1 MTWPSVTIEQY
12 NTFSS
17 SPDGVENTLL
27 FVGNAQNN
35 KGKVLPVNVNS
46 DLDELLG
53 TNASP
58 LKNFLQ
64 SALTNAGQNAF
75 FYVAVLPEAGK
86 GKEATPA
93 CQAWQNAILAA
104 QETVSVEGVVITEPV
119 STKDDI
125 NAIQASSGRNT
136 EGERLCAVQQL
147 HRQRRRR
154 PRCHIKG
161 SKSRNG

>member
-12 NTFSS
+12 NTFSN

-35 KGKVLPVNVNS
+35 KGEVLPVNANS

-53 TNASP
+53 KNASP

-75 FYVAVLPEAGK
+75 FYVAVLPEA
-86 GKEATPA
+86 
-93 CQAWQNAILAA
+93 
-104 QETVSVEGVVITEPV
+104 
-119 STKDDI
+119 
-125 NAIQASSGRNT
+125 
-136 EGERLCAVQQL
+136 
-147 HRQRRRR
+147 
-154 PRCHIKG
+154 
-161 SKSRNG
+161 

>member
-35 KGKVLPVNVNS
+35 KGKVLPVNANS

-53 TNASP
+53 TDASP

-64 SALTNAGQNAF
+64 SALTNAG
-75 FYVAVLPEAGK
+75 AGK

-125 NAIQASSGRNT
+125 NAIQALRQTIINKY
-136 EGERLCAVQQL
+136 
-147 HRQRRRR
+147 QRRIWFILTIAANDSSKTWADYVTEDHRTPEGQRR
-154 PRCHIKG
+154 PG
-161 SKSRNG
+161 N

>member
-35 KGKVLPVNVNS
+35 KGKVLPVNANS

-75 FYVAVLPEAGK
+75 SMLPFCRKPAKAKKQRQPVRHGR
-86 GKEATPA
+86 TPFWRLRKLF
-93 CQAWQNAILAA
+93 QLKAW
-104 QETVSVEGVVITEPV
+104 
-119 STKDDI
+119 
-125 NAIQASSGRNT
+125 
-136 EGERLCAVQQL
+136 
-147 HRQRRRR
+147 
-154 PRCHIKG
+154 
-161 SKSRNG
+161 

>member
-35 KGKVLPVNVNS
+35 KGKVLPVNANS

-58 LKNFLQ
+58 LKNFLR

-86 GKEATPA
+86 GKRSDASLRYGRTPYWRLRKLF
-93 CQAWQNAILAA
+93 QLKAW
-104 QETVSVEGVVITEPV
+104 
-119 STKDDI
+119 
-125 NAIQASSGRNT
+125 
-136 EGERLCAVQQL
+136 
-147 HRQRRRR
+147 
-154 PRCHIKG
+154 
-161 SKSRNG
+161 

>member
-35 KGKVLPVNVNS
+35 KGKVLPVNANS

-75 FYVAVLPEAGK
+75 FYVAVLPETYRRLRAH
-86 GKEATPA
+86 
-93 CQAWQNAILAA
+93 
-104 QETVSVEGVVITEPV
+104 
-119 STKDDI
+119 
-125 NAIQASSGRNT
+125 SG
-136 EGERLCAVQQL
+136 
-147 HRQRRRR
+147 
-154 PRCHIKG
+154 
-161 SKSRNG
+161 